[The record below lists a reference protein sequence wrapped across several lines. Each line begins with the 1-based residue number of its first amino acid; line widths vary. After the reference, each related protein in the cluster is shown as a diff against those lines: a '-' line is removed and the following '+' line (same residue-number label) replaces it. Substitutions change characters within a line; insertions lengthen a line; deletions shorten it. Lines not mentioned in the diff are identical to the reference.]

1 MSKIVNLS
9 VYLGIS
15 LSQRSQIE
23 TIFSSYIIDLSCHR
37 FEHTDF
43 LQKMLLR
50 LLNYII
56 LRTSEGLDLAINNQ
70 KIFATKKTSKVR
82 CKQEAS
88 IINVVS
94 FSRLFNPLLQIIT
107 PFLQL
112 FFIKCSLIWQF

>member
-70 KIFATKKTSKVR
+70 KIFATKKTSKVC

-112 FFIKCSLIWQF
+112 FFIKCSLTCLT

>member
-82 CKQEAS
+82 CKQEAA

-94 FSRLFNPLLQIIT
+94 FSRLFKLSPL
-107 PFLQL
+107 FYN
-112 FFIKCSLIWQF
+112 CSSSSVP